1 MKVWIARDND
11 GLTAFEHKPF
21 RLYGINPFDDDDFI
35 FRTAM
40 RSSRYVELDERLLPQ
55 VTIENSPV
63 EMDLDIEF

>member
-21 RLYGINPFDDDDFI
+21 RYYPFDDDDFI
-35 FRTAM
+35 FRTAT

-63 EMDLDIEF
+63 ELDLDIEF